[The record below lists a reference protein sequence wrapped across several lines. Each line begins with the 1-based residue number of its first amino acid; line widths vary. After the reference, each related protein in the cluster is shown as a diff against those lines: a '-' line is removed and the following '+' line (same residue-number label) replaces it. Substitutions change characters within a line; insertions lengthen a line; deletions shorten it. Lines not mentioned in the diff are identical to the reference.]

1 MNILHLKYAVEIA
14 NTKSISKAAENLY
27 MGQPNLSRA
36 IKELEDSLG
45 ITVFKR
51 TSKGISITP
60 EGEEFLGYAR
70 RIISQID
77 EVEAIYKAVKTKK
90 QTFSVSGP
98 RASYVSEAFAVLAS
112 EIDSSS
118 PADIFYKEANPMQVI
133 TDVVNE
139 DYNLGIVRYQTGFEK
154 YFRSLFSE
162 KRLVSETVTEFTYV
176 MCISK
181 DSPLAG
187 KDDIDPEEL
196 ADYIEITRADPY
208 VPNLPIVDVKKAEFS
223 ESVDKRIYVVERASQ
238 FMLLE
243 RLPNSFMWVSPV
255 PKALLDK
262 YNLTQKHC
270 SANQK
275 LYKDVLIY
283 RNGYKLSELDN
294 MFMTALCQ
302 AKREY
307 ISG

>member
-36 IKELEDSLG
+36 IKELEDNLG

-77 EVEAIYKAVKTKK
+77 EVEALYKTVKVKK
-90 QTFSVSGP
+90 QTFSVSAP
-98 RASYVSEAFAVLAS
+98 RASYVSEAFASLAA
-112 EIDSSS
+112 EIDCSM

-162 KRLVSETVTEFTYV
+162 KKLISETVTEFSYV
-176 MCISK
+176 MCVSK
-181 DSPLAG
+181 DSPLAA
-187 KDDIDPEEL
+187 KDDIDPDEL

-208 VPNLPIVDVKKAEFS
+208 VPNLPIVDVKKAELS

-255 PKALLDK
+255 PKDLLDK
-262 YNLTQKHC
+262 YHLTQKHC

-275 LYKDVLIY
+275 IYKDVLIY
-283 RNGYKLSELDN
+283 RNGYKLSALDN
-294 MFMTALCQ
+294 RFITALCQ

-307 ISG
+307 ISE